1 MGFIRAVKLKLIIR
15 VSKMKLEKIKTI
27 LNAELLTG
35 DINKDIEIQAIN
47 CADLMSDVLAFHNK
61 GGLLITGLTNI
72 QVLRTALITDIVAI
86 VFVRG
91 KRPDNQLIE
100 EAKSKG
106 IPLLRTD
113 LPMYET
119 CGILYEKGLKGSRGE
134 HDG

>member
-1 MGFIRAVKLKLIIR
+1 
-15 VSKMKLEKIKTI
+15 MKLEKIKTI

-35 DINKDIEIQAIN
+35 DINKGIEIQAIN

-91 KRPDNQLIE
+91 KKPAE
-100 EAKSKG
+100 ETIRMAQESG
-106 IPLLRTD
+106 IPVLTTD
-113 LPMYET
+113 YPMYEA
-119 CGILYEKGLKGSRGE
+119 CGILYAQGIAGIQNVNNS
-134 HDG
+134 DD